1 MALPKVST
9 PTYELTL
16 PSTGKKI
23 SYRPFLVK
31 EEKTLLTAMESGDQT
46 SMTKAM
52 QDIITSCTEGVVEV
66 KDLSPYDLE
75 YFFLQLRG
83 RSIGEVLTVRAPRPS
98 NFTSCCD
105 EATEEDICE
114 FSINID
120 DISINTSEI
129 KSPEIQITDD
139 IGMKMRFPQIET
151 VQKYSS
157 GIEGEEIKTENI
169 FKLIIE
175 CIDYIW
181 DGDEIYKAKDSTKKE
196 LNDFLDSLSSGQF
209 QKVREFF
216 ESMPRLSHDIDWVCP
231 KCEKSKTMTLTGL
244 DSFFG

>member
-9 PTYELTL
+9 PTYELTI
-16 PSTGKKI
+16 PSSGEKV

-31 EEKTLLTAMESGDQT
+31 EEKTLLMAMESGDNA

-52 QDIITSCTEGVVEV
+52 QDIITSCTEGKV
-66 KDLSPYDLE
+66 KIKELAPFDLE

-83 RSIGEVLTVRAPRPS
+83 RSVGETLTVRAPRPV
-98 NFTSCCD
+98 NFTSCCE

-114 FSINID
+114 LSININ
-120 DISINTSEI
+120 DISIDTSKIKSAEI
-129 KSPEIQITDD
+129 KITDN
-139 IGMKMRFPQIET
+139 IGMKMNFPQLEI

-157 GIEGEEIKTENI
+157 GIEGEEIKSENI

-175 CIDYIW
+175 CIEYIW
-181 DGDEIYKAKDSTKKE
+181 DGDEIFKAKDSSKKE
-196 LNDFLDSLSSGQF
+196 LTDFLDSLNSGQF
-209 QKVREFF
+209 QQVREFF
-216 ESMPRLSHDIDWVCP
+216 ESMPRLSHEIDWACP
-231 KCEKSKTMTLTGL
+231 KCEKTKPLVLTGI

>member
-9 PTYELTL
+9 PTYELKI
-16 PSTGKKI
+16 PSTGKKV

-46 SMTKAM
+46 TMTKAM
-52 QDIITSCTEGVVEV
+52 QDIISSCTEGEV
-66 KDLSPYDLE
+66 NVKELAPFDLE

-83 RSIGEVLTVRAPRPS
+83 RSVGESLTLRTPRPS
-98 NFTSCCD
+98 NFTSCCK
-105 EATEEDICE
+105 EASEEDICE
-114 FSINID
+114 FIINID
-120 DISINTSEI
+120 QISVDTSKI
-129 KSPEIQITDD
+129 KSPEIEITDD
-139 IGMKMRFPQIET
+139 IGLKLTYPQVET

-157 GIEGEEIKTENI
+157 GVEGEDIKSENI

-181 DGDEIYKAKDSTKKE
+181 DGEEIYKAKDSTKKE

-209 QKVREFF
+209 IKVKEFF
-216 ESMPRLSHDIDWVCP
+216 ESMPRLSHDVDWTCP
-231 KCEKSKTMTLTGL
+231 KCEKSKTLTLTGI
-244 DSFFG
+244 DSFFE

>member
-9 PTYELTL
+9 PTYELIV
-16 PSTGKKI
+16 PSTGEKV

-31 EEKTLLTAMESGDQT
+31 EEKTLLTAMESGDT
-46 SMTKAM
+46 ASMTKAM
-52 QDIITSCTEGVVEV
+52 QEIITSCTEGGVKI
-66 KDLSPYDLE
+66 KDLSPYDIE

-83 RSIGEVLTVRAPRPS
+83 RSVGEVLTVNAPRPS
-98 NFTSCCD
+98 NFTSCCE

-114 FSINID
+114 LEINID
-120 DISINTSEI
+120 DISVDTS
-129 KSPEIQITDD
+129 KVVSPEIQITDD
-139 IGMKMRFPQIET
+139 IGMKLKFPEVET
-151 VQKYSS
+151 VQKYSG
-157 GIEGEEIKTENI
+157 GIEGEDIKSENI

-181 DGDEIYKAKDSTKKE
+181 DGDEIYKAKDATKKE

-209 QKVREFF
+209 TKVREFF
-216 ESMPRLSHDIDWVCP
+216 ESMPRLSHDVDWICP
-231 KCEKSKTMTLTGL
+231 KCEKSKTLTLTGI

>member
-9 PTYELTL
+9 PTYELTI
-16 PSTGKKI
+16 PSSGEKVNF
-23 SYRPFLVK
+23 RPFLVK

-52 QDIITSCTEGVVEV
+52 QNIITSCTEGEVEV

-83 RSIGEVLTVRAPRPS
+83 RSVGEVLTIRAPRPS

-114 FSINID
+114 FNINID
-120 DISINTSEI
+120 DISVNTSEI

-157 GIEGEEIKTENI
+157 GVEGEEIKTENI

-209 QKVREFF
+209 QQVREFF

-231 KCEKSKTMTLTGL
+231 KCEKAKTMTLTGL

>member
-1 MALPKVST
+1 MALPKVNT
-9 PTYELTL
+9 PTYELIV
-16 PSTGKKI
+16 PSTGKKV

-52 QDIITSCTEGVVEV
+52 QNIITSCTEGVIKV

-83 RSIGEVLTVRAPRPS
+83 RSVGEVLTVRAPRPS
-98 NFTSCCD
+98 NFTSCCE

-120 DISINTSEI
+120 DISVNTSEI

-157 GIEGEEIKTENI
+157 GIEGEDIKSENI

-181 DGDEIYKAKDSTKKE
+181 DGEEIYKAKDSTKKE

>member
-9 PTYELTL
+9 STYELIV
-16 PSTGKKI
+16 PSTGEKV

-52 QDIITSCTEGVVEV
+52 QNIITSCTEGVIKV

-83 RSIGEVLTVRAPRPS
+83 RSVGEVLTVRAPRPS

-120 DISINTSEI
+120 DISVNTSEI

-157 GIEGEEIKTENI
+157 GIEGEEIKSENI

-181 DGDEIYKAKDSTKKE
+181 DGEEIYKAKDSTKKE
-196 LNDFLDSLSSGQF
+196 LNDFLDSLTSGQF
-209 QKVREFF
+209 VKVREFF
-216 ESMPRLSHDIDWVCP
+216 ESMPRLSHEIDWKCP
-231 KCEKSKTMTLTGL
+231 KCEKS
-244 DSFFG
+244 